1 MRRRKKRE
9 IYLIAIIYITSS
21 ATACVGILLC
31 NCFVPSPS
39 KEKKMANLAKLD
51 FAALDITGKN
61 YLTWVLDTKIHL
73 EAANLGDTIK
83 EESSSS
89 SQDRAKAMIFIRRHL
104 DEALKSEY
112 LTVEDPLAL
121 WNALRS
127 RYNHQTTVILPK
139 ARYDW
144 THLRIQDFKSVAEY
158 NSALFRITSQM
169 KLCGDTITEEML
181 LEKTFSTFHASNMVL
196 QQQYRVRGFTEYNQ
210 LISVLL
216 VAEQNNEL
224 LMKNHNSRPT
234 GSAPFPEVNVA
245 SLERNT
251 ISSRGNNYKRG
262 RGHKQGRRKGK
273 SKNHGVQFHNQVP
286 RYNPGPSFK
295 NTNRQKGKA
304 HVNTP
309 RSHEGGCHR
318 CGGNGHWARTCRTPK
333 HLVELYQASFKEKGV
348 EINFL
353 DQAKPME
360 TPDPVT
366 NLSGQ
371 LNTTHLDA
379 TDFINER
386 GNEVYG
392 SD

>member
-1 MRRRKKRE
+1 MRMKGIISFPQVVGDRWTAALFVFTGLPLQRE
-9 IYLIAIIYITSS
+9 GEEDGER
-21 ATACVGILLC
+21 CDILHH
-31 NCFVPSPS
+31 FVLALS

-73 EAANLGDTIK
+73 EAANLGDTIR

-89 SQDRAKAMIFIRRHL
+89 SQDRANAMIFIRRHL

-112 LTVEDPLAL
+112 LT
-121 WNALRS
+121 
-127 RYNHQTTVILPK
+127 
-139 ARYDW
+139 
-144 THLRIQDFKSVAEY
+144 DFKSVAEY

-181 LEKTFSTFHASNMVL
+181 LEKTFSTFHASNMLL
-196 QQQYRVRGFTEYNQ
+196 QQQYRARGFTEYNQ

-234 GSAPFPEVNVA
+234 GSPPFPEVNTV

-262 RGHKQGRRKGK
+262 RGHKRGRW
-273 SKNHGVQFHNQVP
+273 N
-286 RYNPGPSFK
+286 
-295 NTNRQKGKA
+295 GKA
-304 HVNTP
+304 RTMVSSFTTKFQGIIQA
-309 RSHEGGCHR
+309 RDLKMQIARKEKLM
-318 CGGNGHWARTCRTPK
+318 CGGNRHWARTCRTPK

-348 EINFL
+348 EINFFN
-353 DQAKPME
+353 QAQPME
-360 TPDPVT
+360 TLDPVT